1 MGWNVVL
8 ATDNEAIQH
17 LFSETF
23 EARTDVQL
31 AFCQTAEQVTEE
43 TLKSSPDLLIISVSL
58 PDREGYDLCKE
69 LKEQRHV
76 QFPVLLIEDIFE
88 DIDLERCVEVR
99 TDGFIAKPFEETLII
114 EKVDEVL
121 NAIGTSKGGT
131 APQVS
136 GMPETLIEEVESDLP
151 RAGADAS
158 MMTVLPSEE
167 EGDGILE
174 LTDLIS
180 EDESASA
187 FQKTTGFEE
196 EVPPSIA
203 SALEESVSELEKME
217 AMEAPAVRMVSNEPL
232 SEMQPLAENSSRS
245 EVEKIVREVV
255 GDIVAKTLEEKLPQY
270 LSASLSKLFAG
281 FAQSPGK

>member
-23 EARTDVQL
+23 EAKTDVQL
-31 AFCQTAEQVTEE
+31 AFCQTAEEVTEE
-43 TLKSSPDLLIISVSL
+43 ILKSSPDLLIISVSL

-99 TDGFIAKPFEETLII
+99 TDGFIAKPFEEALII

-121 NAIGTSKGGT
+121 NAIGTSKGET

-136 GMPETLIEEVESDLP
+136 EMPETLIEEVESDLSRP
-151 RAGADAS
+151 EADAS

-167 EGDGILE
+167 ENNGILE

-187 FQKTTGFEE
+187 FQKTAGFEE

-217 AMEAPAVRMVSNEPL
+217 AMEAPASEMVSKKSI
-232 SEMQPLAENSSRS
+232 SETRPLAESGSRA
-245 EVEKIVREVV
+245 EVEEIVREVV

-281 FAQSPGK
+281 FSQSSGK